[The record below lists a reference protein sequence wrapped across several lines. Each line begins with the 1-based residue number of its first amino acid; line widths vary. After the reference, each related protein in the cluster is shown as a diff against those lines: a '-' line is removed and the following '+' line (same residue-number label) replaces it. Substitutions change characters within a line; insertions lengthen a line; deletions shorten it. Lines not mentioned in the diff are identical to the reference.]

1 MRVASPLSHRLV
13 EAMSAYAIALGAV
26 AVHIARI
33 LAKSGAYEV
42 SAPSLLAWSE
52 HKVAAR
58 RQIEIMFPATPGDRH
73 PGDHGRRTCAGRA
86 ATTTASVCA
95 GRAATTTASV
105 CAGRAAP
112 MGSGTASSEHRR
124 PGELCGRGGEGAI
137 RR

>member
-1 MRVASPLSHRLV
+1 MRVTSPLSHRLV

-42 SAPSLLAWSE
+42 SAPSLLTWSK

-95 GRAATTTASV
+95 GRAA
-105 CAGRAAP
+105 P